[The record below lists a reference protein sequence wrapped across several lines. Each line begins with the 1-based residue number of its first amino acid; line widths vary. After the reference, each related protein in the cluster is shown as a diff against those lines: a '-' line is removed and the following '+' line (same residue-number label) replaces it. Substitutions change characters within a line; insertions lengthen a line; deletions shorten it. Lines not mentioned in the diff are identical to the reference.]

1 MCTCHKHNLWFGW
14 LHMQQNYDLQKLLK
28 AAAKPSAQFTV
39 LAACKDNAFV
49 RQCYISRSTETGST
63 PLLLVLLILLLQDLL
78 NMIRPVLEF
87 VQGCREDATLLGMV
101 QRVCGYLPTNDK
113 LEFHLNWFR

>member
-1 MCTCHKHNLWFGW
+1 MCTCHKHNLCFGW
-14 LHMQQNYDLQKLLK
+14 LHVQQNYDLQKLPK

-39 LAACKDNAFV
+39 VGACKDNACV
-49 RQCYISRSTETGST
+49 RQGCQEAHAEAGSR
-63 PLLLVLLILLLQDLL
+63 PLLLLSLLQDLL
-78 NMIRPVLEF
+78 NVIRPVLEF
-87 VQGCREDATLLGMV
+87 VHGRREDATLLGMV

>member
-1 MCTCHKHNLWFGW
+1 
-14 LHMQQNYDLQKLLK
+14 MQQNYDLRKLLK

-49 RQCYISRSTETGST
+49 RQGYMSRSTENGSK
-63 PLLLVLLILLLQDLL
+63 PLLLVLLLQELL
-78 NMIRPVLEF
+78 NMIRPALEF
-87 VQGCREDATLLGMV
+87 VHGCREDATLLGMV

-113 LEFHLNWFR
+113 LEFHLNLFR

>member
-1 MCTCHKHNLWFGW
+1 
-14 LHMQQNYDLQKLLK
+14 MQQNYDLQKLPK

-39 LAACKDNAFV
+39 LAACKDNACV
-49 RQCYISRSTETGST
+49 RQGYKSRSTETGSR
-63 PLLLVLLILLLQDLL
+63 PLLLLLLLLLQELL

-87 VQGCREDATLLGMV
+87 VHGCREDATLLGMV

-113 LEFHLNWFR
+113 LEFRLNWFR